1 LGLSSINRN
10 KSIQLNNNKMA
21 KSIQERVTSVERKV
35 RGLCCSEGNE
45 GPQGP
50 IGPQGVQGIPGTAG
64 AVGPAGLEW
73 QGSWVS
79 ETSYVAD
86 DAVGYDGAS
95 WFCILATSG
104 TTTPDLDTTHWA
116 LLASQG
122 AQGIQGE
129 QGPTGPQGPAG
140 TGGNGGTDLGYTPI
154 NKAGDTMFGDLILNA
169 DPDTA
174 LGAATKQYVD
184 RIESGTYAEYV
195 EKINNNA
202 LLPERYYAITDYQH
216 KYCIDE
222 SNTSAKKVFK
232 TVTSKIANFLVF
244 DDDNAYDLNV
254 GTVVT
259 IEYLPP
265 TYTGGLVV
273 GNTTTVSE
281 QQYNYY
287 YRFANG
293 MNWDPSILGVE
304 ISYSYARFATRTDL
318 NNATVYDAYNKVI
331 LKPGGVLNTDVHDG
345 TPYGDLNGSENFP
358 APVES
363 IVLKAKSTNA
373 FYENCYS
380 LTYLNDELIYDFT
393 SNIVYN
399 DNKEQIGTR
408 NGFIK
413 RRFNKDINID
423 IDKDWRV
430 QRYRRWM
437 VPVATVDSDYRKK
450 LLNIDL
456 PNTNTYLAFQSK
468 YLYTSELLN
477 VNSTSYMYICRKIE
491 TTSLT
496 AGITGSSTSFPI
508 VIDGTGGLNSTESIV
523 KFRDYAIFELDSFLE
538 PVEVENCII
547 DNLENTIFINTDATQ
562 KGNLKVGNDI
572 NFFNSTF
579 FGYPN
584 IKCSG
589 TNLNNVVL
597 LDKVEMFGT
606 NISLSNINA
615 LSYLYISF
623 LDVSISNT
631 IIGSL
636 PYGTAFSGMGS
647 VPANTP
653 VRWLTLNG
661 QMSSL
666 KNCLI
671 GCGVASMQLNNS
683 TISGGGLFTYSN
695 GPENETDY
703 NQFKLFSSKLTNVNY
718 NNYFGQNQTAD
729 NLILSTKQIR
739 ISESTNGGIIRSDY
753 SSALYYQNVNVASPF
768 NTVTKNYNYT
778 TFLFET
784 VLNDRVVSEK
794 SGNYP
799 LVNADSGS
807 VIIFTASATLTIP
820 TGLVAG
826 FECTFVTLAG
836 VTLTVVSTGNTL
848 NNAPNPTGNNVL
860 PPQLSFTL
868 KRMIAANT
876 FIATGNL

>member
-1 LGLSSINRN
+1 
-10 KSIQLNNNKMA
+10 
-21 KSIQERVTSVERKV
+21 
-35 RGLCCSEGNE
+35 
-45 GPQGP
+45 
-50 IGPQGVQGIPGTAG
+50 
-64 AVGPAGLEW
+64 
-73 QGSWVS
+73 
-79 ETSYVAD
+79 
-86 DAVGYDGAS
+86 
-95 WFCILATSG
+95 
-104 TTTPDLDTTHWA
+104 
-116 LLASQG
+116 
-122 AQGIQGE
+122 
-129 QGPTGPQGPAG
+129 
-140 TGGNGGTDLGYTPI
+140 
-154 NKAGDTMFGDLILNA
+154 
-169 DPDTA
+169 
-174 LGAATKQYVD
+174 
-184 RIESGTYAEYV
+184 
-195 EKINNNA
+195 
-202 LLPERYYAITDYQH
+202 
-216 KYCIDE
+216 
-222 SNTSAKKVFK
+222 
-232 TVTSKIANFLVF
+232 
-244 DDDNAYDLNV
+244 
-254 GTVVT
+254 
-259 IEYLPP
+259 
-265 TYTGGLVV
+265 
-273 GNTTTVSE
+273 
-281 QQYNYY
+281 
-287 YRFANG
+287 
-293 MNWDPSILGVE
+293 
-304 ISYSYARFATRTDL
+304 
-318 NNATVYDAYNKVI
+318 
-331 LKPGGVLNTDVHDG
+331 
-345 TPYGDLNGSENFP
+345 
-358 APVES
+358 
-363 IVLKAKSTNA
+363 
-373 FYENCYS
+373 
-380 LTYLNDELIYDFT
+380 
-393 SNIVYN
+393 
-399 DNKEQIGTR
+399 
-408 NGFIK
+408 
-413 RRFNKDINID
+413 
-423 IDKDWRV
+423 
-430 QRYRRWM
+430 
-437 VPVATVDSDYRKK
+437 
-450 LLNIDL
+450 
-456 PNTNTYLAFQSK
+456 
-468 YLYTSELLN
+468 
-477 VNSTSYMYICRKIE
+477 MYICRKIE

-739 ISESTNGGIIRSDY
+739 ISESTNGGIIRSDS

-868 KRMIAANT
+868 KRMILPNT

>member
-1 LGLSSINRN
+1 
-10 KSIQLNNNKMA
+10 
-21 KSIQERVTSVERKV
+21 
-35 RGLCCSEGNE
+35 
-45 GPQGP
+45 
-50 IGPQGVQGIPGTAG
+50 
-64 AVGPAGLEW
+64 
-73 QGSWVS
+73 
-79 ETSYVAD
+79 
-86 DAVGYDGAS
+86 
-95 WFCILATSG
+95 
-104 TTTPDLDTTHWA
+104 
-116 LLASQG
+116 
-122 AQGIQGE
+122 
-129 QGPTGPQGPAG
+129 
-140 TGGNGGTDLGYTPI
+140 
-154 NKAGDTMFGDLILNA
+154 
-169 DPDTA
+169 
-174 LGAATKQYVD
+174 
-184 RIESGTYAEYV
+184 
-195 EKINNNA
+195 
-202 LLPERYYAITDYQH
+202 
-216 KYCIDE
+216 
-222 SNTSAKKVFK
+222 
-232 TVTSKIANFLVF
+232 
-244 DDDNAYDLNV
+244 
-254 GTVVT
+254 
-259 IEYLPP
+259 
-265 TYTGGLVV
+265 
-273 GNTTTVSE
+273 
-281 QQYNYY
+281 
-287 YRFANG
+287 
-293 MNWDPSILGVE
+293 
-304 ISYSYARFATRTDL
+304 
-318 NNATVYDAYNKVI
+318 
-331 LKPGGVLNTDVHDG
+331 
-345 TPYGDLNGSENFP
+345 
-358 APVES
+358 
-363 IVLKAKSTNA
+363 
-373 FYENCYS
+373 
-380 LTYLNDELIYDFT
+380 
-393 SNIVYN
+393 
-399 DNKEQIGTR
+399 
-408 NGFIK
+408 
-413 RRFNKDINID
+413 
-423 IDKDWRV
+423 
-430 QRYRRWM
+430 
-437 VPVATVDSDYRKK
+437 
-450 LLNIDL
+450 
-456 PNTNTYLAFQSK
+456 
-468 YLYTSELLN
+468 
-477 VNSTSYMYICRKIE
+477 
-491 TTSLT
+491 
-496 AGITGSSTSFPI
+496 
-508 VIDGTGGLNSTESIV
+508 
-523 KFRDYAIFELDSFLE
+523 
-538 PVEVENCII
+538 
-547 DNLENTIFINTDATQ
+547 
-562 KGNLKVGNDI
+562 
-572 NFFNSTF
+572 
-579 FGYPN
+579 
-584 IKCSG
+584 
-589 TNLNNVVL
+589 
-597 LDKVEMFGT
+597 MFGT